1 MIREVGVAV
10 NSFAGFSTILM
21 PWKRDEGGTGSGL
34 RRKVAP
40 LVQYR
45 EKPVSLNVRDGSVAI
60 PLIDDIAMAQATLL
74 QRPDFERDVVAA
86 AVDAIIDA
94 VRERGDAALLEFS
107 ERFDGVRPAALE
119 VSPDRLVAA
128 EEAIGSELR
137 EALQLAAAEIER
149 FHRRQA
155 RNSWVDFSVEGAVG
169 QLVVPL
175 QRVGVYVPGGMAPLP
190 SSLLH
195 AAIPARVAGV
205 DEIIVCS
212 PPQRNGLP
220 AEIVLA
226 AARVAGVQRVFA
238 VGGAQAIAA
247 MAYGTASVP
256 RVDKIAGPGN
266 RYVILAKRA
275 VFGAVGIESL
285 PGPTETMVIAD
296 ADADARLV
304 AADLLAQAEHVE
316 ASAILLTTSREL
328 AVAVQAEVAKQLAG
342 LPEPNAGMAAEAVAQ
357 RGGIVLTP
365 DLATAFDLANA
376 YGPEHLCLLMGDPW
390 PWLGRVR
397 NAGGVFLGEQS
408 FEVLGDYVAGPSH
421 IMPTEGTARFASP
434 VNVDDF
440 RKVISLVALNEQA
453 LRRIGPAAARLAEA
467 EGLFAHAAAVYAR
480 LHTEP
485 DSRGASEPEIKL

>member
-1 MIREVGVAV
+1 M
-10 NSFAGFSTILM
+10 L
-21 PWKRDEGGTGSGL
+21 
-34 RRKVAP
+34 
-40 LVQYR
+40 
-45 EKPVSLNVRDGSVAI
+45 I
-60 PLIDDIAMAQATLL
+60 PLIDDITVAQATVLR
-74 QRPDFERDVVAA
+74 RPDFERDAA
-86 AVDAIIDA
+86 AASVDEIIDA
-94 VRERGDAALLEFS
+94 VRHRGDAALFELS

-119 VSPDRLVAA
+119 VPPERLVAA
-128 EEAIGSELR
+128 VAAIGAELQA
-137 EALQLAAAEIER
+137 ALELAAAELER
-149 FHRRQA
+149 FHRRQV
-155 RNSWVDFSVEGAVG
+155 RNSWVDFNVEGAVG
-169 QLVVPL
+169 QLLVPL

-195 AAIPARVAGV
+195 AAIPAKVAGV

-212 PPQRNGLP
+212 PPQRQSGLP

-226 AARVAGVQRVFA
+226 AAHVAGVQRVFA

-285 PGPTETMVIAD
+285 PGPTETLVIAD
-296 ADADARLV
+296 AGANARLV

-316 ASAILLTTSREL
+316 ASAILLTPSLKL
-328 AVAVQAEVAKQLAG
+328 AQAVQAEVERQLAA
-342 LPEPNAGMAAEAVAQ
+342 LPEPNAAMAAEAVAE

-365 DLATAFDLANA
+365 DLACAFDLANA
-376 YGPEHLCLLMGDPW
+376 YGPEHLCLLIDDPW

-440 RKVISLVALNEQA
+440 RKVISLVGLNERA
-453 LRRIGPAAARLAEA
+453 LRRIGPAAARLAVA
-467 EGLFAHAAAVYAR
+467 EGLFAHAAAVQAR
-480 LHTEP
+480 LDIVTGSDE
-485 DSRGASEPEIKL
+485 ASTGT